1 MSLRGAD
8 IRHHEFT
15 RRRVRGLD
23 PHEVFGFLAE
33 VAEAHDALLRV
44 NASLIEQNSTLEE
57 DSRSVARREQA
68 LIETMTT
75 AQQIADQIRGAAEQD
90 AQRLLNEAQHK
101 ADVVRASAEERAECL
116 LREAQDRARTIA
128 EEAASLKTQHVSE
141 AAEAAEELRAAR
153 SQAAS
158 LVGEARVQ
166 ELAIRSDIESLARA
180 RGQLV
185 DDMRATLQAYH
196 QWLSKID
203 PRGRAKTRRQAGRP
217 AESGEAA
224 SLARRG

>member
-1 MSLRGAD
+1 MSLRGVD

-23 PHEVFGFLAE
+23 PQEVSGFLAE

-44 NASLIEQNSTLEE
+44 NASLIEQHSALEE

-90 AQRLLNEAQHK
+90 AQRLLTEAQHK

-116 LREAQDRARTIA
+116 LREAQDRAQTIV
-128 EEAASLKTQHVSE
+128 EEAASLKTRSVSE
-141 AAEAAEELRAAR
+141 AAEELQAAR

-166 ELAIRSDIESLARA
+166 ETAIRSDIESLARA

-203 PRGRAKTRRQAGRP
+203 PRGRAKTRRPAGRA
-217 AESGEAA
+217 AESGDAA